1 MQLGSH
7 RSLQATSR
15 KAGGTYCRLHH
26 RQPFTPHS
34 AVTRKP
40 SPVCA
45 ALQLRDV
52 IEKLISRED
61 LPVDVA
67 EESFQMMLDD
77 FVPEQVSAFLVLLRA
92 KVGDLGTICD
102 TPSLLQ
108 LSLVCD
114 RNARSKSI
122 VLLATVG

>member
-1 MQLGSH
+1 MLLSSH
-7 RSLQATSR
+7 RGLQATSR
-15 KAGGTYCRLHH
+15 KAGGNHCRLHH
-26 RQPFTPHS
+26 RQPFTPHP
-34 AVTRKP
+34 AVTWRP

-61 LPVDVA
+61 LPVDLA

-92 KVGDLGTICD
+92 KVGDLSTFCD
-102 TPSLLQ
+102 PAVLLQ
-108 LSLVCD
+108 LGLLCG
-114 RNARSKSI
+114 RHGRSK
-122 VLLATVG
+122 